1 MLVVSKIEELKN
13 IIKDWK
19 QGGYSIGLVP
29 TMGFLHQGHRSLI
42 EKARGGN
49 DKVVVSI
56 FVNPIQFGPDED
68 FDKYPRDFDK
78 DKEVC
83 VLAGAD
89 LIFAP
94 QAEEMYPES
103 NIAYVDIK
111 DDLGNVL
118 CGKRRP
124 GHFRGVCTVCS
135 KLFNLCQPDR
145 AYFGEKDAQQLLIIK
160 RMVKDLNFDLGIVSC
175 PIIRESDGLAMSSR
189 NSYLSPEERKA
200 ALIISKSLNLAKEE
214 LATGERDAAKIKQ
227 LIIGIIETEPKA
239 KIDYAEI
246 VEAETLKDVDKIT
259 MPILTAVAVYIGK
272 TRLIDNFFYKEI

>member
-42 EKARGGN
+42 EKAREGN

-56 FVNPIQFGPDED
+56 FVNPIQFGPNED

-78 DKEVC
+78 DKEMC
-83 VLAGAD
+83 VLSGAD

-103 NIAYVDIK
+103 NFTYVDIK
-111 DDLGNVL
+111 DDLGDVL

-135 KLFNLCQPDR
+135 KLFNLCQPNR

-200 ALIISKSLNLAKEE
+200 ALIISKSLNLAKEK
-214 LATGERDAAKIKQ
+214 LTTGERNAAKIKE
-227 LIIGIIETEPKA
+227 LIINMIETEPKA

-259 MPILTAVAVYIGK
+259 MPVLTAVAVYIGK